1 MTKILVIE
9 DETESREIFLDSIE
23 EEGFN
28 AISAENGRQGIEIAK
43 EHLPDLIICDILM
56 PGLDGYSVLNALR
69 QNPSTALTPFIF
81 LTAKATRTELRQ
93 GMELGADDYISKPS
107 TIEELLGAI
116 AAQLKKRESFKQW
129 IEQANIPSSVSAKPR
144 SIFPTCSQL
153 RDVFNFIE
161 DNYQLGITLSDV
173 AKAVGYAPAY
183 LTDLVRRQTGET
195 VNRWIVKRRLAAAQ
209 SLLLESDRAI
219 EQIAEIVGYQNTGH
233 FFRQFRQ
240 YLGSTP
246 QAWRKAQILDES

>member
-9 DETESREIFLDSIE
+9 DETESREIFLESLE

-28 AISAENGRQGIEIAK
+28 AISAENGRQGIEKAK

-69 QNPSTALTPFIF
+69 QNPPTALTPFIF

-129 IEQANIPSSVSAKPR
+129 IEQANIPSSVSAEPR
-144 SIFPTCSQL
+144 SIFPSCSQL
-153 RDVFNFIE
+153 RDVFKFIE

-195 VNRWIVKRRLAAAQ
+195 VNRWIVKRRLAEAQ

-246 QAWRKAQILDES
+246 QAWRKAQNL